1 MSKLLELENISFSYA
16 SKNKIKP
23 ANNFLISETSLHIE
37 TGDFI
42 SIIGKNGSG
51 KSTLVKLISKIL
63 VGYKGNIFYKGKEIH
78 SIERKEYSRSISY
91 LPQIS
96 ASVNDDLTV
105 FEFLLLGRYSHK
117 AFTDFRN
124 TVEDRK
130 VVEYCIKESG
140 IEKFSNKYLYELSGG
155 ERQKVLLTLGLVQLD
170 ISQDLHEKVM
180 IIDEPLTYLDVK
192 YQLEIFKV
200 LKDLN
205 IKGLTIIIVI
215 HDLGLALNYTSK
227 TILMNSGKMAM
238 YSESGKVITEEV
250 LKEHFLIDSEIINY
264 GNSYLINYSLQNKN
278 MKFSNE

>member
-1 MSKLLELENISFSYA
+1 MSKLLELENTSFSY
-16 SKNKIKP
+16 SHKNNLNP
-23 ANNFLISETSLHIE
+23 ANNFFVQDTSLQIN

-63 VGYKGNIFYKGKEIH
+63 IGYKGNIFYKGKEIH

-96 ASVNDDLTV
+96 ASVSDEINI

-124 TVEDRK
+124 TDEDRK
-130 VVEYCIKESG
+130 VVEFCIKETG
-140 IEKFSNKYLYELSGG
+140 IEKFSDKYLYELSGG

-170 ISQDLHEKVM
+170 ISQDLREKVL

-192 YQLEIFKV
+192 YQLEIFNV
-200 LKDLN
+200 LKELN
-205 IKGLTIIIVI
+205 KKGLTIIIVI
-215 HDLGLALNYTSK
+215 HDLGLALNYTNK
-227 TILMNSGKMAM
+227 TILMNSGKMVM
-238 YSESGKVITEEV
+238 YSESGKVITEEI

-264 GNSYLINYSLQNKN
+264 GSSYLINYSLQNNKI
-278 MKFSNE
+278 